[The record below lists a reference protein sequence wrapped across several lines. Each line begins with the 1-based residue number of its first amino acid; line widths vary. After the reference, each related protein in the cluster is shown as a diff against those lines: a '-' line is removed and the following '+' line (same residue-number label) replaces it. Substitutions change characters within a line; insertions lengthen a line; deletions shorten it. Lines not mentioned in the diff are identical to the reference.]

1 MSRVSKNVIV
11 SIIGCVLIVLLGFTG
26 KAILASFRK
35 PPAQAKTA
43 ERMLRV
49 EATRV
54 QPADVPV
61 TVTGF
66 GEVRTLNT
74 VTITPE
80 VSGRIVEIHPN
91 LEVGLL
97 IPEGETL
104 FRIDPQTYEARVQE
118 AQAAVAQA
126 EAALSRL
133 QKQSTTDEERLATLE
148 RTRDLAKSEYERR
161 RSLMAEDQVGTQS
174 GVDTAEQ
181 AWNATQDAYDLLDQA
196 VNLYPLRIEEARSA
210 IASSKAYLE
219 TAEIDLARTE
229 VVAPFDARVKSVNL
243 EVGQLVGPT
252 GGATSGGPALEL
264 ADDSVLEI
272 SVPLDSREARRWLR
286 FDGQNASSASDVAW
300 FSNLHPV
307 TCMIRWTE
315 DPQGHCWEGV
325 LDRVERFEPETRT
338 LTVAVRV
345 EGASAVSADGPGLP
359 LVEGMFCSV
368 EIPGQIVQ
376 NAYMLPNSAV
386 SFEETVYA
394 SVDGRLRTI
403 PVTVSHRT
411 GEYACVT
418 GGLNPGDIVV
428 TTRLTNPLENTRLDL
443 DMDGEPATETGPLA
457 EDAAK

>member
-1 MSRVSKNVIV
+1 MNRVSKSIIV
-11 SIIGCVLIVLLGFTG
+11 SIFGCVLIVLLGFTG

-66 GEVRTLNT
+66 GEVQTLNT

-133 QKQSTTDEERLATLE
+133 QKQSTTDQERLATLE

-161 RSLMAEDQVGTQS
+161 HRLMDEDQVGTQS

-181 AWNATQDAYDLLDQA
+181 AWNAAQDAYDLLDQA

-210 IASSKAYLE
+210 LASAKANLDN
-219 TAEIDLARTE
+219 AQIDLARTK

-252 GGATSGGPALEL
+252 GVGISGPALEL

-272 SVPLDSREARRWLR
+272 SVPLDSREARRWLQ
-286 FDGQNASSASDVAW
+286 FDGQNASSSGVAW
-300 FSNLHPV
+300 FSKLRPV

-315 DPQGHCWEGV
+315 DPQGHSWEGV

-345 EGASAVSADGPGLP
+345 EGARAVSTDEEGLP

-368 EIPGQIVQ
+368 EIPGQVVR
-376 NAYMLPNSAV
+376 NAYRLPNSAV
-386 SFEETVYA
+386 SFEETVHA
-394 SVDGRLRTI
+394 SVDGRLRTV

-428 TTRLTNPLENTRLDL
+428 TTRLTNPLENTKLEL
-443 DMDGEPATETGPLA
+443 EMDGEAPTDTGPIA
-457 EDAAK
+457 EDAA